1 MPEPITEKIH
11 YHRLLILFVLALLG
25 YGAMFYLFPRI
36 DPAARWG
43 VARSR
48 DDAIAKARET
58 ALHFGSDVG
67 NWGTRASASYNSSLE
82 YYISQH
88 SSTLAS
94 TLADTLAD
102 SMAATLAARLFTPV
116 SLEVR
121 FFDYK
126 SRGNVIVQL
135 NSRGEAIGYRTQ
147 GPEPPAAS
155 GDRQGETALNSDQ
168 ELAEKAVKQLFGTI
182 PLPALSDVGMSKDG
196 RKFTWAVSDQQL
208 KLTAEVLIRD
218 ATVRRITL
226 DTSFTAQFQ
235 NLLEQRRGRTIV
247 SLSRGNDLVL
257 WPTVLLIAV
266 FYFVGLALKQIDHRS
281 TLIFLGLLFLIFVFT
296 NSVSNIADANIN
308 TSVTS
313 LPRWLERI
321 LFLCVFLLI
330 NLMFAAALYFCWSAS
345 LALATRI
352 PARRTIGLELLL
364 SGKILTRPVTNSI
377 IAGLLFGGILSAIPY
392 LVAAIKI
399 FPGVE
404 LNPEGFEDVFIS
416 RSPAVSSCNGLSQI
430 SLFVLFSFIA
440 SLIWAFIKRRMVART
455 MFFIIALLMML
466 GADIISVS
474 PGALILVASLNTLLF
489 TTIYYRH
496 GLLAVIVTGLASR
509 AMVCAAALLAQ
520 PSTSLQHS
528 GFIIV
533 IGLGVFTLISLAG
546 AWKSREIRAD
556 EVALHPGS
564 FTTRSERERLKAELA
579 VARLAQQRMLPD
591 QPPRIEALDIAAV
604 CHPSKEVGGDLYDF
618 IPLPEDKLAIVVADV
633 SGKGVPASL
642 YMTLTK
648 GLLDSVLQDLADPG
662 AALREINRHL
672 YEVCRRKVF
681 VTLFLGIIDPKGKT
695 LVYAR
700 AGHNPTLY
708 HRAADQSTLF
718 LKSPGIGL
726 GLNSGKIFD
735 ASLQVASLQLEPND
749 TLLFYSDGITEAM
762 NGKSEEYGEERLMK
776 IVKGFDGMG
785 AEEACRFVMADV
797 NRFLGPIHPQ
807 DDQTMVV
814 VRVR

>member
-11 YHRLLILFVLALLG
+11 YHRLLGLFVLALLG
-25 YGAMFYLFPRI
+25 YGAMFHLFPRI

-43 VARSR
+43 VAIDR

-58 ALHFGSDVG
+58 AFHFGSDVQ
-67 NWGTRASASYNSSLE
+67 NWGIRPSASYNSSLE

-88 SSTLAS
+88 SH
-94 TLADTLAD
+94 TLADTLA
-102 SMAATLAARLFTPV
+102 ATLAAKLLTPV
-116 SLEVR
+116 SLEIK

-126 SRGNVIVQL
+126 AKGNVIVQL
-135 NSRGEAIGYRTQ
+135 NSRGEAIGFRTQ
-147 GPEPPAAS
+147 DPISSAS
-155 GDRQGETALNSDQ
+155 SADRQSGETGLKTESNNDR
-168 ELAEKAVKQLFGTI
+168 ELAERAVKQLFGTI

-196 RKFTWAVSDQQL
+196 RKFTWAVSDQLL

-218 ATVRRITL
+218 AIVRRVTL
-226 DTSFTAQFQ
+226 DTSFTPQFQ
-235 NLLEQRRGRTIV
+235 NLLDQRRGQTIDF
-247 SLSRGNDLVL
+247 LSRGDDIVI
-257 WPTVLLIAV
+257 WPTVLLIAI
-266 FYFVGLALKQIDHRS
+266 FYFVGLALKQIGHRS
-281 TLIFLGLLFLIFVFT
+281 TLIFLGLLFLIFVLT
-296 NSVSNIADANIN
+296 NSVSGIADANIN
-308 TSVTS
+308 ISGGS

-321 LFLCVFLLI
+321 LFLCIFLLI

-352 PARRTIGLELLL
+352 PARRTIGVELLF
-364 SGKILTRPVTNSI
+364 SGKILTRPVTNGI
-377 IAGLLFGGILSAIPY
+377 LTGLLSGGILSAIPY
-392 LVAAIKI
+392 LVAASKI

-404 LNPEGFEDVFIS
+404 LKPEGFEDVFIA
-416 RSPAVSSCNGLSQI
+416 RSPAISSFNGLSQL

-440 SLIWAFIKRRMVART
+440 SLVWAFIKRRMVART
-455 MFFIIALLMML
+455 IFFILALLVMF
-466 GADIISVS
+466 GADLISVS
-474 PGALILVASLNTLLF
+474 PGALVLVASLNTLLF

-496 GLLAVIVTGLASR
+496 GLLSVIVTGMASR
-509 AMVCAAALLAQ
+509 AMLCAAALLAQ

-528 GFIIV
+528 GYTIV
-533 IGLGVFTLISLAG
+533 IGLGVFTLISFAG
-546 AWKSREIRAD
+546 VRKSRAIKAD
-556 EVALHPGS
+556 EIALHPGS
-564 FTTRSERERLKAELA
+564 FTSRSERERLKAELT
-579 VARLAQQRMLPD
+579 VARLAQQRMLPEE
-591 QPPRIEALDIAAV
+591 PPRIEALDIAAV

-618 IPLPEDKLAIVVADV
+618 ILLPDGKLAIVVADV

-648 GLLDSVLQDLADPG
+648 GLLDSVLQDVADPG

-672 YEVCRRKVF
+672 YEVCRRRVF
-681 VTLFLGIIDPKGKT
+681 VTLFLGIIDPRGMT

-708 HRAADQSTLF
+708 HRASDQSTLF

-735 ASLQVASLQLEPND
+735 TSLKVASLQLQPND

-776 IVKGFDGMG
+776 IVKSFDGMG
-785 AEEACRFVMADV
+785 ADEACKFVMADV
-797 NRFLGPIHPQ
+797 SKFLGPIHPQ

-814 VRVR
+814 VRIR